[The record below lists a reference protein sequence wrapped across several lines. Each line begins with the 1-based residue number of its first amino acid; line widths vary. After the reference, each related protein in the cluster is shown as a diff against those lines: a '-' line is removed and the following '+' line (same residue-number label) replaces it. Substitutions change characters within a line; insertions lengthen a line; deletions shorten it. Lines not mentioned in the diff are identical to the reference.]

1 MTEVSHPR
9 LDTAPGLLSA
19 KMSRSRRSVT
29 GRMSSPLPMSRTCD
43 CNTSNKRMV
52 QLFTTMYKAI
62 ASSGVLQD
70 DCKSHQQYPRVV
82 NSAEKEQEG
91 GGRSRQRRT
100 GGMPARARRTI
111 KRAQERFSTPNTWP
125 PSSSPPRTPTP
136 TPPNT
141 HSDAFSK
148 DMSFYLYSDDAVDAC
163 YMFSDDAADNI
174 PEQEGETIQESICS
188 QVAPCQL
195 GSISGH
201 SYGQPRLA
209 KVKYHKYLKLNQQKN
224 GMWTG
229 QSAFRFLQR
238 GD

>member
-19 KMSRSRRSVT
+19 KISRSRRSVT
-29 GRMSSPLPMSRTCD
+29 GRGSSPLPMSRTCG
-43 CNTSNKRMV
+43 CNTSHKRIEK
-52 QLFTTMYKAI
+52 LFTIYTMYKAI
-62 ASSGVLQD
+62 ASSRILQD
-70 DCKSHQQYPRVV
+70 DCESQQQYPRVFE
-82 NSAEKEQEG
+82 NSAEKEQGEG
-91 GGRSRQRRT
+91 RFKRRRT

-174 PEQEGETIQESICS
+174 PEQEWETIQESICS

-209 KVKYHKYLKLNQQKN
+209 ISQKSKVESAKKN
-224 GMWTG
+224 GMRTG
-229 QSAFRFLQR
+229 QSAFWFLQR